1 MAPRPEVTAASPSTT
16 RRLRFQAEQPI
27 RRNRIARRR
36 AQPLSKKNMQHIFTA
51 LSEGCASS
59 VKDETDAETETET
72 EAETRWE
79 RSTRGDA
86 KTLWVEQLY
95 RYEEL

>member
-1 MAPRPEVTAASPSTT
+1 MAPRQEVAAASPSTT
-16 RRLRFQAEQPI
+16 RRLRLEAEQPF
-27 RRNRIARRR
+27 RHNRVSRRR
-36 AQPLSKKNMQHIFTA
+36 AQPLSKKTIKYITA
-51 LSEGCASS
+51 LSEGRASS
-59 VKDETDAETETET
+59 TKEETDTETETET

-86 KTLWVEQLY
+86 KMFWVEQLY

>member
-1 MAPRPEVTAASPSTT
+1 MAPRQEVAVASPSTT
-16 RRLRFQAEQPI
+16 RRLRLQAEQPF
-27 RRNRIARRR
+27 RHNRVSRRR
-36 AQPLSKKNMQHIFTA
+36 AQPLPKKTIRYITA

-59 VKDETDAETETET
+59 IKEETDTETETET

-86 KTLWVEQLY
+86 KTFWVEQLY

>member
-1 MAPRPEVTAASPSTT
+1 MAPRQEVAAASPSAI
-16 RRLRFQAEQPI
+16 RRLKLQAEQPF
-27 RRNRIARRR
+27 RHHRISRRR
-36 AQPLSKKNMQHIFTA
+36 AQPLSKKNIQYITT
-51 LSEGCASS
+51 LSEGRVSS
-59 VKDETDAETETET
+59 IKGETDSETETET

-86 KTLWVEQLY
+86 NTFWVEQLY